1 MNISDKKTYNMT
13 PFDIPLKVHSIL
25 INIDNVRE
33 RAEEM
38 ITAIQDVCWLN
49 ELNPIAKHSYEARAQ
64 RTIDKLVNDIL
75 KKVEDDV
82 TEEFG
87 EFMISASAQDALVEA
102 FDHVKVP
109 LAELLK
115 EKISGNPGFDFHT
128 ETSESLI
135 AFGEAKYSGSKN
147 PYRNALEQIKE
158 FIDLKKH
165 NAEVVDLQHFVTPDA
180 VHNQIQG
187 RSAYIAAFSVN
198 SKKANNIISNAF
210 DSDYLKNLK
219 DQEELYLIGVTV
231 ND

>member
-1 MNISDKKTYNMT
+1 MNLSDKKTYDMT
-13 PFDIPLKVHSIL
+13 PFDILLKVHSIL

-135 AFGEAKYSGSKN
+135 AFGEAKYSGSNN

-180 VHNQIQG
+180 DIIKFKVEVH
-187 RSAYIAAFSVN
+187 
-198 SKKANNIISNAF
+198 ISRH
-210 DSDYLKNLK
+210 SL
-219 DQEELYLIGVTV
+219 
-231 ND
+231 